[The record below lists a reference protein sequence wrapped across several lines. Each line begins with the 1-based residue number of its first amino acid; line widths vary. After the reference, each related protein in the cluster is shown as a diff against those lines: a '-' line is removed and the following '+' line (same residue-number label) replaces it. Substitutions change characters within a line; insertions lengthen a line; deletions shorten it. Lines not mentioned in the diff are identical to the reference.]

1 MCALSFEAA
10 RRICMSL
17 DTHAIRPNPSWIVRL
32 FRPVA
37 YAWMKANRFRVLG
50 VMPDLP
56 KYVIVGAPHRTNWD
70 LPHALAAGLHYGL
83 RINWMGKATIFKWPF
98 GGLMRWLGG
107 VSVDRS
113 KSNNAVSA
121 MIDVFKSHDQFHL
134 VIPPEGT
141 RKHVEKW
148 KSGFYHI
155 AVGAGVPIVLVY
167 IDYKR
172 RQIGIAEVF
181 HPSGDYDTDIEKIY
195 AIYKECAEGKR

>member
-1 MCALSFEAA
+1 
-10 RRICMSL
+10 MSL
-17 DTHAIRPNPSWIVRL
+17 DTTSTRRQPSWAIRL

-37 YAWMKANRFRVLG
+37 YAWLKATRFRVLG
-50 VMPDLP
+50 EMPDLP

-70 LPHALAAGLHYGL
+70 LPHTLAAGLHYGL
-83 RINWMGKATIFKWPF
+83 SINWMGKDAIFKWPF
-98 GGLMRWLGG
+98 GGLMRRLGG

-121 MIDVFKSHDQFHL
+121 MVEAFKTKDRFYL

-141 RKHVEKW
+141 RTAVTKW

-172 RQIGIAEVF
+172 RQVGIAEVF

-195 AIYKECAEGKR
+195 AIYRECAEGKRE